1 MVKQFDIIGIG
12 ANMIEQVARVHRLPD
27 NTAICAARRYECV
40 ESGSAGNMLVGL
52 NNFGQKVAYFGK
64 LAGDGFGVQLTKG
77 LVNAGIDVSACD
89 ILPSALSPWSWSVSN
104 DDGQTVR
111 VFFPNILT
119 QVDAAYVASASYYLK
134 SCRLLLIDICGIP
147 LDACILAAELV
158 KSSNVPVVAR
168 LSLSPHDLLDT
179 LQAGTLAQ
187 LEELLA
193 FSDVF
198 ITDSA
203 IAQEL
208 SGEET
213 PEQSIAALREKYIIP
228 IISLFNE
235 RSGSVWADSDEIFQ
249 QPPCEIEAVDMTGH
263 ADAFGVGVTFGAL
276 RGWNIRDTARFAQ
289 ACAALHSTKPGLRE
303 AMPFEAEVQKFL
315 DIQE

>member
-1 MVKQFDIIGIG
+1 MIKQFDIIGIG

-27 NTAICAARRYECV
+27 NTAMCAARHYECV
-40 ESGSAGNMLVGL
+40 ESGSSGNMLIGL
-52 NNFGQKVAYFGK
+52 SHFGLKASYFGK
-64 LAGDGFGVQLTKG
+64 LAGDGFGVQLIKG
-77 LVNAGIDVSACD
+77 LVNAGIDVSQCD
-89 ILPSALSPWSWSVSN
+89 MLPSAASPWSWNVSN

-119 QVDAAYVASASYYLK
+119 QIDTAYVASASYYLK

-147 LDACILAAELV
+147 LEACILAAELV
-158 KSSNVPVVAR
+158 KSSNVTVVTRLA
-168 LSLSPHDLLDT
+168 LSLHDLIDT
-179 LQAGTLAQ
+179 LQAGTLGQ

-198 ITDSA
+198 MTNNA
-203 IAQEL
+203 MAQEL

-213 PEQSIAALREKYIIP
+213 PEQNIAALREKYIIP
-228 IISLFNE
+228 IISLFDE

-249 QPPCEIEAVDMTGH
+249 QPPFEIESVDMTGN
-263 ADAFGVGVTFGAL
+263 ADAFGAGATFGAL
-276 RGWNIRDTARFAQ
+276 RGWNIHDIARFAQ
-289 ACAALHSTKPGLRE
+289 ACAALHSTKSGIRE

-315 DIQE
+315 EIHE